1 MLENIWHI
9 VSPHKCCLVLLPP
22 PPSAHSDQDIYKN
35 SVSFKRMYRHPHF
48 IAKILFRKPRM

>member
-22 PPSAHSDQDIYKN
+22 PPAHSDQDIYKN

-48 IAKILFRKPRM
+48 ITKILIQEA